1 MGGFLKKFFSCAL
14 ILSLFAQSSMVFAQS
29 SAQVEVNQLQSCMQE
44 KFQRLSTE
52 LTSATGTPIILDS
65 KARLYYSKTLLHVFL
80 MGAGSQVEELKQ
92 QREYYTLLVSVGML
106 GTLTLVHPSSPLKKI
121 SSSMAQ
127 EYPKIRPKIIRL
139 AQSSSEERWTR
150 PKGFYRLD
158 PLNFKILTGVLTL
171 STLISTYFLVQT
183 WLEFN
188 EAHQFYDPSNAGLI
202 RLQNAKQES
211 EFNQSL
217 LSNDPLVTLIRR
229 YALETCKK
237 ADINLVLSTIGSLV
251 QSTVEQRQAVYDQV
265 EENFDF

>member
-1 MGGFLKKFFSCAL
+1 
-14 ILSLFAQSSMVFAQS
+14 
-29 SAQVEVNQLQSCMQE
+29 
-44 KFQRLSTE
+44 
-52 LTSATGTPIILDS
+52 
-65 KARLYYSKTLLHVFL
+65 
-80 MGAGSQVEELKQ
+80 
-92 QREYYTLLVSVGML
+92 
-106 GTLTLVHPSSPLKKI
+106 
-121 SSSMAQ
+121 MAQ